1 MDSNS
6 SFITSKLEWLC
17 LKYLEFDF
25 SFIFRGWTINISVEK
40 SSAVKLAMSSKAS
53 GRKKLQNRLVMG
65 NWKKI
70 DREGVPWESMWIV
83 SLLFLE
89 VDFPR
94 NIPDVEM
101 GETNL
106 FSLPTVLRIQILEMV
121 WSNQCSHKTKGEWGL
136 EGRHLL
142 YSQPSESASLHAMQG
157 HRGSTRFLTDGSRQK
172 QRKRL
177 CQSLYWDFWGKVKAG
192 QSKQLKVG

>member
-1 MDSNS
+1 MNNQYIRQEVFCCETCHELK
-6 SFITSKLEWLC
+6 SFWEKEIRKQTCYRELEEDRQGRSALG
-17 LKYLEFDF
+17 KYVDCF
-25 SFIFRGWTINISVEK
+25 S
-40 SSAVKLAMSSKAS
+40 AL
-53 GRKKLQNRLVMG
+53 
-65 NWKKI
+65 
-70 DREGVPWESMWIV
+70 
-83 SLLFLE
+83 LE